1 MVLRMPDAATAKHF
15 CLRCP
20 EHGKWEIDLTTDAG
34 HQVIE
39 IGLYQLRLLVSQSTK
54 ELTGYLDGLEKPAM

>member
-15 CLRCP
+15 CLRSP
-20 EHGKWEIDLTTDAG
+20 EYGKWEIDLTTDAG

-54 ELTGYLDGLEKPAM
+54 ELTDYLAGSDSP